1 MIPQNPIA
9 VLVMATLVAL
19 VYGLILGIRALVRVI
34 KERIK

>member
-19 VYGLILGIRALVRVI
+19 VYVLFLGVCALVRVI
-34 KERIK
+34 KESIK